1 MSNNE
6 WVAAKRAELTAVMWS
21 AAGIVRRRADMKEA
35 LQQLAGM
42 HFDVQVRHIYRFQ
55 SCHPH
60 LIVPAIPWPT
70 AAVCDILHASP

>member
-42 HFDVQVRHIYRFQ
+42 HFDVQV
-55 SCHPH
+55 S
-60 LIVPAIPWPT
+60 
-70 AAVCDILHASP
+70 